1 MNMEKVLV
9 SSCLLGNPV
18 RYDGQSQNLLH
29 PRLESLKQQK
39 RLVSFCPEVAG
50 GLPIPRPPAEIKE
63 GRVLTKDAEDV
74 TAEFI
79 AGAEQALKICQKH
92 KIRFALL
99 KESSP
104 SCGRNTIYDGSH
116 TGHKVI
122 GMGLTARLLQSNNI
136 EVFSE
141 EQLPALFAALAE
153 N

>member
-1 MNMEKVLV
+1 M
-9 SSCLLGNPV
+9 
-18 RYDGQSQNLLH
+18 
-29 PRLESLKQQK
+29 
-39 RLVSFCPEVAG
+39 AG

-63 GRVLTKDAEDV
+63 DRVLTKDAEDV

-122 GMGLTARLLQSNNI
+122 GMGLTAQLLQSNNI
-136 EVFSE
+136 EVFST
-141 EQLPALFAALAE
+141 
-153 N
+153 

>member
-1 MNMEKVLV
+1 MVYLSQGRPLKLRG
-9 SSCLLGNPV
+9 SS
-18 RYDGQSQNLLH
+18 
-29 PRLESLKQQK
+29 
-39 RLVSFCPEVAG
+39 
-50 GLPIPRPPAEIKE
+50 
-63 GRVLTKDAEDV
+63 LTKDAEDV

-122 GMGLTARLLQSNNI
+122 GMGLTAQLLQSNNI